1 MVASADPSAVDPSVY
16 QDYVHHSNGQRTC
29 TVAVITASLAS
40 QHPDHYVTSVVE
52 GSCDLRGFANA
63 GHASIDLDGT
73 AESITAKRYTP
84 KPTRW
89 STVPDGVSDTFS
101 FGKHKYTWEGKS
113 FLAYLVEC
121 SQGPNCTMNCWFILH
136 PKGPEA
142 SANVDGL
149 ILAAC
154 RFSQNVHEE
163 ILVYD
168 RARWS
173 KDPALWNAIKGSS
186 WDDVILD
193 EEIKKGIQ
201 RDIEGFFKSKD
212 SYKRYGIAWKR
223 GIILYG
229 VPGNGKTISIK
240 ALINNLANRSQPIP
254 TLYVKSLKSPYGPQV
269 SVGQVFERARSMAP
283 CCLVLEDIDSLI
295 TDEVRSY
302 FLNEVDGLSDND
314 GLLILGTTNHREYST
329 LLLSCPRPAKST
341 CVQGAK

>member
-1 MVASADPSAVDPSVY
+1 MGASVDPNAAEPSAY
-16 QDYVHHSNGQRTC
+16 HDYVHHSSGQRLY
-29 TVAVITASLAS
+29 TVAVVTASLGAR
-40 QHPDHYVTSVVE
+40 HPDHYLTSVVE
-52 GSCDLRGFANA
+52 TTCDLRGFANA
-63 GHASIDLDGT
+63 GNATINLDAT
-73 AESITAKRYTP
+73 VENISVKRYIP

-89 STVPDGVSDTFS
+89 STVPDGVSDTFA
-101 FGKHKYTWEGKS
+101 FGKHNYIWEGKT
-113 FLAYLVEC
+113 FIAYLVEC
-121 SQGPNCTMNCWFILH
+121 SQGNCSQNHWFVLH
-136 PKGPEA
+136 PSGPEA
-142 SANVDGL
+142 SAHVDSL

-154 RFSQNVHEE
+154 RFSQNVKHE
-163 ILVYD
+163 ILVFD

-173 KDPALWNAIKGSS
+173 KDPVLWNDIKGSS

-193 EEIKKGIQ
+193 PEIKKGIQ
-201 RDIEGFFKSKD
+201 RDIEGFFQSKD

-240 ALINNLANRSQPIP
+240 ALINTLANRPEPIP
-254 TLYVKSLKSPYGPQV
+254 TLLIKSLKSPYGPQV

-314 GLLILGTTNHREYST
+314 GLLILGTTNHCEYFALFWT
-329 LLLSCPRPAKST
+329 HRCHIFP
-341 CVQGAK
+341 